1 MRLAMGRRGGDVRV
15 DLAGGSVIEDGE
27 EEVEESEGGRVVVRM
42 VRNPN
47 CVQVWG
53 VSGVLRV

>member
-47 CVQVWG
+47 CVQV
-53 VSGVLRV
+53 